1 MKRKSYFAIIFVAGL
16 FGTAALEAQ
25 DNTAPAVLGGFETQ
39 GSATAGYRFLDTSG
53 RKQKYLELFNLRQGF
68 RVNEFEL
75 FGRAPEIEKRF
86 VRPQSQLPSELLLLE
101 QERRSAEPRGPCRF
115 IDQSRLGHSTKI
127 RFHEFHV
134 ACNGQFALHV

>member
-1 MKRKSYFAIIFVAGL
+1 MKGKSYFAIIFVAGL

-25 DNTAPAVLGGFETQ
+25 DNTAPEVLGGFETQ

-75 FGRAPEIEKRF
+75 FGRAPEKN
-86 VRPQSQLPSELLLLE
+86 PGSQL
-101 QERRSAEPRGPCRF
+101 SAGTEEPTPRGSKPTM
-115 IDQSRLGHSTKI
+115 S
-127 RFHEFHV
+127 
-134 ACNGQFALHV
+134 